1 VGHDWRMRFPAG
13 PCCASPALVL
23 AIAGSLVLLGAG
35 PAMAHTSLTSTVPA
49 AGATVADPVGRVS
62 LVFSEPVSPR
72 QAQVLVMARNGED
85 LARGPAQAS
94 DGVVTQPLGRSATA
108 GSYLVSYRVLA
119 QDGHPITG
127 QVSFAVA
134 AGAGSPVTG
143 AGTTDR
149 APSPVSGSLQQ
160 AARTGDPGGA
170 GGLVPVLAAGLTALG
185 AALVVGAVRSGRRRH
200 VGR

>member
-1 VGHDWRMRFPAG
+1 MRSPVGPA
-13 PCCASPALVL
+13 CAPTACVL
-23 AIAGSLVLLGAG
+23 LMAGSTVLLGAG
-35 PAMAHTSLTSTVPA
+35 PAAAHTSLTSTVPA
-49 AGATVADPVGRVS
+49 AGATVVDPVERVR

-72 QAQVLVMARNGED
+72 QAQVLVTATNGDD
-85 LARGPAQAS
+85 LARGPAQAAG
-94 DGVVTQPLGRSATA
+94 GVVSQPLGRSATA

-160 AARTGDPGGA
+160 AAGPGDPGGA